1 MNCKRVQKLLP
12 LFVGEDLS
20 PRKMSEVRI
29 HLDKCSACLK
39 EYETYEMSLI
49 QTKRLLVRE
58 RKDWEDKEW
67 ELAIQRAVIDKPTRV
82 SSLMP
87 WPYKK
92 SWAYALMALLVV
104 VLTFFVIRSANVDID
119 EQTGTVTSKA
129 PSGIL
134 VKEPQ
139 QQVVSLT
146 MVSSET
152 GLKMAWFFNRDFN
165 FEEEK

>member
-20 PRKMSEVRI
+20 AEKMSEVKI
-29 HLDKCSACLK
+29 HLDTCRACLK
-39 EYETYEMSLI
+39 EYKTYEVSLT
-49 QTKRLLVRE
+49 QTKGLLARE
-58 RKDWEDKEW
+58 RKDWEDEEW
-67 ELAIQRAVIDKPTRV
+67 ELAVQRAVIDKPARV

-92 SWAYALMALLVV
+92 SWAFALMALLVV
-104 VLTFFVIRSANVDID
+104 VLTLFVIRPANIDID
-119 EQTGTVTSKA
+119 EQTGIVTSKT

-134 VKEPQ
+134 AKEPQ

-146 MVSSET
+146 MISSET
-152 GLKMAWFFNRDFN
+152 GLKVAWFFNKDFD